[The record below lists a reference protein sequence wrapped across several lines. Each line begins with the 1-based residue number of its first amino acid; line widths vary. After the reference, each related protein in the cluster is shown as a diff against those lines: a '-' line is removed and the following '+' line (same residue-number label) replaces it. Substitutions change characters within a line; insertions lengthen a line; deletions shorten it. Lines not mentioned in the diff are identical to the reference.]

1 MAVREQLALL
11 LTYGTDGSA
20 FGARTAVA
28 LTTTQV
34 FTISQGFWLVE
45 LATASGGTQTVQFTP
60 DQGTTTITYFSAST
74 GSGKTELFADG
85 FSWFVTNS
93 GTASS
98 VTLTQ
103 IKSMF

>member
-1 MAVREQLALL
+1 MAVKEQIAAQ
-11 LTYGTDGSA
+11 LTWGVDGSA
-20 FGARTAVA
+20 FGIRTTVA

-45 LATASGGTQTVQFTP
+45 LASAAAQSITFTP
-60 DQGTTTITYFSAST
+60 DAGATTVTYQAGAAT
-74 GSGKTELFADG
+74 GPKVQIFADG
-85 FSWFVTNS
+85 FSWFVANT
-93 GTASS
+93 GTANN

>member
-1 MAVREQLALL
+1 MAVREQIAAL
-11 LTYGTDGSA
+11 LTYGVDGSA
-20 FGARTAVA
+20 FGARTAIA

-45 LATASGGTQTVQFTP
+45 LASASGGTQSLNFTP
-60 DQGTTTITYFSAST
+60 DAGVTTVTYIAS
-74 GSGKTELFADG
+74 GAAQAKAEIFADG
-85 FSWFVTNS
+85 FSWFVTNA

-103 IKSMF
+103 IKAMF

>member
-1 MAVREQLALL
+1 MAVKEQIAAL

-34 FTISQGFWLVE
+34 FTISQGFWIVE
-45 LATASGGTQTVQFTP
+45 LPATSQSLSFTP
-60 DQGTTTITYFSAST
+60 DAGATTVTWLAVSAAIQRT
-74 GSGKTELFADG
+74 QIFVDG
-85 FSWFVTNS
+85 FSWFVTNA

-103 IKSMF
+103 IKAMF